1 MENTQE
7 NIQKQFNVAQYI
19 ARVKQKEW
27 LEKAKK
33 HIPVFSAEYLF
44 HKNPSKLTE
53 MLRFDEQIG
62 FQYNPELLYEG
73 IEMLF
78 RIFDGKDSRVT
89 SIPRLQAMY
98 SNFATPEIRVHY
110 LRTFAEYM
118 ELYPVIG
125 NQVIEDLETVGKTT
139 DDPEFLE
146 VLDGRIRSVKNIM
159 NIQKET
165 AGYQYE

>member
-7 NIQKQFNVAQYI
+7 NFQRQFNAAQYI
-19 ARVKQKEW
+19 TRIKQKEW
-27 LEKAKK
+27 LEKSKK
-33 HIPVFSAEYLF
+33 RIPVFAAEYLF
-44 HKNPSKLTE
+44 YKKPSVLTD
-53 MLRFDEQIG
+53 MLRYDEQAG
-62 FQYNPELLYEG
+62 YKYDPELLYEG

-78 RIFDGKDSRVT
+78 RIFDSKDSKVS

-125 NQVIEDLETVGKTT
+125 NQMIDDLETVGKSTT
-139 DDPEFLE
+139 DPEFLE
-146 VLDGRIRSVKNIM
+146 VLDGRIKSIKNMI
-159 NIQKET
+159 NTQKDT
-165 AGYQYE
+165 SGYQYE